1 MNKTY
6 LLIFILISSVF
17 SSCSDEESTDLSCLT
32 AEMCDIYLIAPKT
45 AVKAITDGDRSLSF
59 DSQLAVAW
67 ATKADS
73 VYRAMLYYNS
83 PITSQTVSPLYA
95 ERVLLL
101 TPYPKS
107 KAAEWSNNADPME
120 VNSIWQA
127 KNGKYLNLSVSLKN
141 GSATDD
147 TQYHSLGL
155 VTDTVIS
162 STAKSRH
169 YYRVCH
175 AQNNMPMHYTIRTYI
190 SIPIAGIPEG
200 DTLTVSIPTDS
211 GMKEMTVVK

>member
-6 LLIFILISSVF
+6 LLIIIAISSVF
-17 SSCSDEESTDLSCLT
+17 SSCSDEESADLSCLT
-32 AEMCDIYLIAPKT
+32 AEMCDIYLSAPKT
-45 AVKAITDGDRSLSF
+45 AARAMTDCDRQLSF
-59 DSQLAVAW
+59 DSQLSVSW
-67 ATKADS
+67 ATKTDS

-83 PITSQTVSPLYA
+83 PITSHNVSSLYA

-107 KAAEWSNNADPME
+107 KAAEWSSNADPIE

-127 KNGKYLNLSVSLKN
+127 KNGKYLNLSISLKN

-155 VTDTVIS
+155 VTDTVIRS
-162 STAKSRH
+162 SSNARH

-175 AQNNMPMHYTIRTYI
+175 AQNGMPMHYTIRTYL
-190 SIPIAGIPEG
+190 SIPIASVPEG
-200 DTLTVSIPTDS
+200 DTLTVSIPTTT